1 MNIKMMKLSKS
12 IITILCLLIIL
23 LVSSVQIFAQAKTA
37 KKPVNSTANDD
48 IKISIR
54 TTMEGQGFESTQ
66 YIKGARERNEMN
78 IGMGMASI
86 TQCDLQRTIQI
97 NDKARTYMVQSM
109 SSPPTANEPAANT
122 SRPSAATPQNK
133 RGGIVTYTNNIT
145 DTGERKEMFGFTARH
160 LKTSMTSE
168 SSPDACNQ
176 EKMRMETDGWYID
189 LNYGLDCQN
198 QAAMAQSHSY
208 GGNQC
213 RDDYRF
219 KNTGSGKLGFALDVT
234 TTIYGADGRKTIMK
248 REVVELTRTPLDTAL
263 FDIPVGY
270 TEVKD
275 YQQLMGI
282 PTRSSRDNDSIP
294 ATNNKAMNNRV
305 VPEIASQ
312 PETKRAPLGAK
323 KAGVIRVGVVLPE
336 TQMGQGFAGTDVA
349 EPVRNTL
356 MQYLNGTTVE
366 IVALN
371 ARVESQIA
379 LEARQKECDYVL
391 ETSITQKQSSGGLGG
406 FMKKIS
412 PVAQV
417 LPSAVGA
424 TSTTAGA
431 VTSAVTTT
439 VIYSTSDVSGNFKA
453 KDEVTV
459 TFKLLVPGNDSAVLA
474 NTLKAKAKTDGEDVL
489 SPVLKQTATAVLQ
502 TVAKA

>member
-1 MNIKMMKLSKS
+1 MLKLSKS
-12 IITILCLLIIL
+12 IIALLCLTLIL
-23 LVSSVQIFAQAKTA
+23 PVSSVAVFAQAKTA
-37 KKPVNSTANDD
+37 KKPVNSAANDD

-54 TTMEGQGFESTQ
+54 TTMEGQGYQSTQ
-66 YIKGARERNEMN
+66 YIKGPRERNEMN
-78 IGMGMASI
+78 IGVGIASI

-97 NDKARTYMVQSM
+97 NDKAKTYMVQLM
-109 SSPPTANEPAANT
+109 NGGTTTNEPASTAT
-122 SRPSAATPQNK
+122 RPGLMAPQGK
-133 RGGIVTYTNNIT
+133 RGGIVSYTNNIT

-176 EKMRMETDGWYID
+176 DKMRMETDGWYID

-198 QAAMAQSHSY
+198 QAAMAQSSSY

-213 RDDYRF
+213 RDQYRF

-234 TTIYGADGRKTIMK
+234 TTIYGTDGRKTVMK

-263 FDIPVGY
+263 FEVPAGY

-282 PTRSSRDNDSIP
+282 PTRSSRDDYAP
-294 ATNNKAMNNRV
+294 ATNKQSSAM
-305 VPEIASQ
+305 PAIASQ
-312 PETKRAPLGAK
+312 PETKRVPVGPK
-323 KAGVIRVGVVLPE
+323 KAGVIRVGIVLPK
-336 TQMGQGFAGTDVA
+336 TQMGQGFAGTEVA

-356 MQYLNGTTVE
+356 MQYLNGTVVE
-366 IVALN
+366 ILAIE
-371 ARVESQIA
+371 ARVDSQIA
-379 LEARQKECDYVL
+379 LEAKQKECDYVL
-391 ETSITQKQSSGGLGG
+391 ETSVTQKQSSGGLGG

-412 PVAQV
+412 PVGQV
-417 LPSAVGA
+417 IPSAVGSA
-424 TSTTAGA
+424 NTTAGA
-431 VTSAVTTT
+431 STSAVTTT

-459 TFKLLVPGNDSAVLA
+459 TFKLVTPDNDTAVLA
-474 NTLKAKAKTDGEDVL
+474 NTLRAKAKSDGEDVL
-489 SPVLKQTATAVLQ
+489 SPVLKQAATAVLQ
-502 TVAKA
+502 TVTKG